1 MPDEDDAEKTEDP
14 TGKKIAD
21 SKKKGEFAK
30 SKEFTAFIVL
40 FVGFGGML
48 LLAPEKALDHKAFAI
63 NVFRWVPEVMDNP
76 RLALVHAL
84 SLAIWHLWD
93 FLIVPLV
100 MLWIAAVF
108 FGMINQR
115 FIIPEDALKFDIKK
129 LNPITGFKEKFM
141 SLQPIVELVK
151 SLLKLFLLGYV
162 VFAIISSQW
171 AALPTFIHAHP
182 SQVLAM
188 IHTLVSRI
196 FWGCMPLIIVI
207 IVFDFAYQWYDT
219 NKKMKMSHKDI
230 KDERK
235 ESDGNPEVKA
245 KQRQRAREFAMGSI
259 MREVPKADVIVVNP
273 THYSVAI
280 RYQKEE
286 ADAPKVVAKGVDF
299 LAMRIRTLAGQYDIP
314 IVENPALARGLY
326 AQTKAGQEID
336 PEFYTAVAEILAMIY
351 RRRNI
356 KKSIPS

>member
-1 MPDEDDAEKTEDP
+1 MSDEDDAEKTEDP
-14 TGKKIAD
+14 TGKKLAD

-30 SKEFTAFIVL
+30 SKEFMAFTVL

-48 LLAPEKALDHKAFAI
+48 LLAPEKALSHKTFSI
-63 NVFRWVPEVMDNP
+63 TIFRWVPQVMDDP
-76 RLALVHAL
+76 RLASVHAV
-84 SLAIWHLWD
+84 SSAIWHLWD
-93 FLIVPLV
+93 FLILPLF
-100 MLWIAAVF
+100 MLWVAAVF

-151 SLLKLFLLGYV
+151 SVLKLFLLGYV
-162 VFAIISSQW
+162 VWAIISSQW
-171 AALPTFIHAHP
+171 ATLPTLIHTHP
-182 SQVLAM
+182 SEVLAL
-188 IHTLVSRI
+188 IHILVSRI

-207 IVFDFAYQWYDT
+207 VVFDFAYQAYDT
-219 NKKMKMSHKDI
+219 NKKQKMSHKEI

-235 ESDGNPEVKA
+235 EAEGSPELKA
-245 KQRQRAREFAMGSI
+245 KQRQKQREFALGGI
-259 MREVPKADVIVVNP
+259 MREVPKADVIIVNP

-299 LAMRIRTLAGQYDIP
+299 LAMKIRTIAGQYDIP
-314 IVENPALARGLY
+314 IVENPSLARGLY
-326 AQTKAGQEID
+326 AQTKKGQEIHPD
-336 PEFYTAVAEILAMIY
+336 FYTAVAEILAMIY
-351 RRRNI
+351 RRRNVN
-356 KKSIPS
+356 KSVPM